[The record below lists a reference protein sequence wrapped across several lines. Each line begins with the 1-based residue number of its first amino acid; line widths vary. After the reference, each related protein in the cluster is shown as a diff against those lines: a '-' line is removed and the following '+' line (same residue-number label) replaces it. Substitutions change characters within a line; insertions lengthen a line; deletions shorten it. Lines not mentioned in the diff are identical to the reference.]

1 MTSHES
7 TLPTLSKH
15 STRELLA
22 MRERVKDRIEQDEE
36 FHLRRAQQLDDLRMF
51 GTMITDELNRRNT

>member
-1 MTSHES
+1 MKKQGS

-22 MRERVKDRIEQDEE
+22 MRERVKDRIEADEE
-36 FHLRRAQQLDDLRMF
+36 YHLRQARELDDLRMF
-51 GTMITDELNRRNT
+51 ETLITDELNRRNA